1 MKKIR
6 VMVVDDSALMRKLI
20 SEILTKDPE
29 IEVVNTAMDGMFALK
44 KIPQSRP
51 DVITL
56 DLDMPRMD
64 GLTALRYIVN
74 DYQIPVVLVSTLA
87 TDGGNLTFEGLALG
101 AVDFV
106 TKPKD
111 AISVHIHEVAR
122 ELVLKVK
129 LASRT
134 TVKKTSRLEAVKPL
148 QQQIYQHKK
157 SSLKGPLKKIVAI
170 GSSTGG
176 PNAISYLLPRL
187 PEDIAAAILIVQHMP
202 EGFTEMFATRLD
214 QACKIRVKEAKEGD
228 PLVSGTAFIAPGN
241 KHLKVAK
248 VGITGVAVLSASPP
262 VNGHRPSVDVL
273 FDSVSQEYGSDT
285 IGLLMTGMGEDG
297 AHGLGSIKA
306 SGGYTMAQDEASCVV
321 FGMPRA
327 ALDRGHVHEVVSLD
341 AIPGRLTTLLKE
353 VNLYADRPGQTL

>member
-1 MKKIR
+1 
-6 VMVVDDSALMRKLI
+6 MVVDDSALMRKLI

-74 DYQIPVVLVSTLA
+74 DYQIPVVLVSSLA

-106 TKPKD
+106 TKPKE

-134 TVKKTSRLEAVKPL
+134 AVKKQSRPEAVKPL
-148 QQQIYQHKK
+148 PQQICQHKK
-157 SSLKGPLKKIVAI
+157 SSLRGPLKKIVAI
-170 GSSTGG
+170 GISTGG
-176 PNAISYLLPRL
+176 PNAISYFLPRL

-214 QACKIRVKEAKEGD
+214 QVCKIRVKEAKEGD

-248 VGITGVAVLSASPP
+248 VGTTGVAVLSASPP

-297 AHGLGSIKA
+297 ALGLGSIKA

-353 VNLYADRPGQTL
+353 VNLYADRPEQTL

>member
-1 MKKIR
+1 
-6 VMVVDDSALMRKLI
+6 
-20 SEILTKDPE
+20 
-29 IEVVNTAMDGMFALK
+29 
-44 KIPQSRP
+44 
-51 DVITL
+51 
-56 DLDMPRMD
+56 
-64 GLTALRYIVN
+64 
-74 DYQIPVVLVSTLA
+74 
-87 TDGGNLTFEGLALG
+87 
-101 AVDFV
+101 
-106 TKPKD
+106 
-111 AISVHIHEVAR
+111 
-122 ELVLKVK
+122 
-129 LASRT
+129 
-134 TVKKTSRLEAVKPL
+134 VKKPSRSEAVKPL
-148 QQQIYQHKK
+148 PQQIFQHKK
-157 SSLKGPLKKIVAI
+157 SSLRGPLNKIVAI

-176 PNAISYLLPRL
+176 PNAISYFLPRL

-214 QACKIRVKEAKEGD
+214 QVCKIRVKEAKEGD

-248 VGITGVAVLSASPP
+248 VGTTGVAVLSASPP

-273 FDSVSQEYGSDT
+273 FDSVSQEYGSAT

-297 AHGLGSIKA
+297 ALGLGSIKA

-353 VNLYADRPGQTL
+353 VNLYADRPEQTL

>member
-29 IEVVNTAMDGMFALK
+29 LEVVNTAMDGMFALK
-44 KIPQSRP
+44 KIPLSKP

-74 DYQIPVVLVSTLA
+74 DYKIPVVLVSSHA
-87 TDGGNLTFEGLALG
+87 IDGGNLTFEGLALG

-111 AISVHIHEVAR
+111 AISVHMHEVAR
-122 ELVLKVK
+122 ELILKVK

-134 TVKKTSRLEAVKPL
+134 SVKKTSLSEAVKL
-148 QQQIYQHKK
+148 SQQQMYRHKK
-157 SSLKGPLKKIVAI
+157 SALRGPLKKIVAI
-170 GSSTGG
+170 GISTGG

-202 EGFTEMFATRLD
+202 EGFSETFATRLD
-214 QACKIRVKEAKEGD
+214 QVCKIRVREAKEGD

-248 VGITGVAVLSASPP
+248 VGMTGVAVLSARPP

-273 FDSVSQEYGSDT
+273 FDSVSQEFGSDA

-353 VNLYADRPGQTL
+353 VNTYADRSEQTL

>member
-1 MKKIR
+1 
-6 VMVVDDSALMRKLI
+6 MVVDDSALMRKLI
-20 SEILTKDPE
+20 SEILMKDPE
-29 IEVVNTAMDGMFALK
+29 LEVVNTAMDGLFALK
-44 KIPQSRP
+44 KIPQSQP

-74 DYQIPVVLVSTLA
+74 DYQIPVVLVSSLT
-87 TDGGNLTFEGLALG
+87 TDGGKLTLEGLALG
-101 AVDFV
+101 AVDFI
-106 TKPKD
+106 TKPND
-111 AISVHIHEVAR
+111 SISIHIHEVAR
-122 ELVLKVK
+122 ELILKVK

-134 TVKKTSRLEAVKPL
+134 TVKKTPAPDAVEPM
-148 QQQIYQHKK
+148 QQICRLKK
-157 SSLKGPLKKIVAI
+157 SCLGGPLRKIVAI

-176 PNAISYLLPRL
+176 PNAISYFLPRL
-187 PEDIAAAILIVQHMP
+187 PEDLAAAILIVQHMP
-202 EGFTEMFATRLD
+202 EGFTEMFASRLD
-214 QACKIRVKEAKEGD
+214 QVCKIRVKEAKEGD
-228 PLVSGTAFIAPGN
+228 QLVSGTAFIAPGN

-248 VGITGVAVLSASPP
+248 IGMTGVAVLSASPP

-273 FDSVSQEYGSDT
+273 FDSVSQEYGSDA

-306 SGGYTMAQDEASCVV
+306 RGGYAMAQDEASCVV

-341 AIPGRLTTLLKE
+341 AVPGRLTTLLTE
-353 VNLYADRPGQTL
+353 TSPYAERPVQAH

>member
-1 MKKIR
+1 
-6 VMVVDDSALMRKLI
+6 MVVDDSALMRKLI
-20 SEILTKDPE
+20 SEILMKDPE
-29 IEVVNTAMDGMFALK
+29 LEVVNTAMDGMFALK
-44 KIPQSRP
+44 KIPLSRP

-74 DYQIPVVLVSTLA
+74 DYQIPVVLVSSLA

-134 TVKKTSRLEAVKPL
+134 TVKKRSRLEAAEPV
-148 QQQIYQHKK
+148 QQQICQSKK
-157 SSLKGPLKKIVAI
+157 TSLRGPLKKIIAI
-170 GSSTGG
+170 GISTGG
-176 PNAISYLLPRL
+176 PNAISYLLPQL

-214 QACKIRVKEAKEGD
+214 QVCKIRVKEAKEGD

-248 VGITGVAVLSASPP
+248 IGMTGVAVISAGPP
-262 VNGHRPSVDVL
+262 MNGHRPSVDVL
-273 FDSVSQEYGSDT
+273 FDSVSQEYGSAT

-297 AHGLGSIKA
+297 ARGLGSIKA

-321 FGMPRA
+321 FGMPKA

-341 AIPGRLTTLLKE
+341 AIPKRLTALLKE
-353 VNLYADRPGQTL
+353 VNLI

>member
-1 MKKIR
+1 
-6 VMVVDDSALMRKLI
+6 
-20 SEILTKDPE
+20 
-29 IEVVNTAMDGMFALK
+29 MDGLFALK
-44 KIPQSRP
+44 KIQQSKP

-64 GLTALRYIVN
+64 GLTALRYIVS
-74 DYQIPVVLVSTLA
+74 DYQIPVVLVSSLT

-106 TKPKD
+106 TKPRD

-122 ELVLKVK
+122 ELIQKVK

-134 TVKKTSRLEAVKPL
+134 TVKKPAAEAAKPL
-148 QQQIYQHKK
+148 EQRIHQYKK
-157 SSLKGPLKKIVAI
+157 SSSRGPLRKIIAI
-170 GSSTGG
+170 GISTGG
-176 PNAISYLLPRL
+176 PNAISYFLPRL

-202 EGFTEMFATRLD
+202 EGFTEMFAARLN
-214 QACKIRVKEAKEGD
+214 QVCNIRVKEAKEGD
-228 PLVSGTAFIAPGN
+228 PLVSGTALIAPGN
-241 KHLKVAK
+241 RHLKVAK
-248 VGITGVAVLSASPP
+248 VGMNGVAVLSASPP

-273 FDSVSQEYGSDT
+273 FDSVSREYGPDT

-297 AHGLGSIKA
+297 AHGLGRIKA

-353 VNLYADRPGQTL
+353 VNLYAGPSGQAL

>member
-56 DLDMPRMD
+56 DLNMPRMD

-74 DYQIPVVLVSTLA
+74 DYHIPVVLVSSLA

-111 AISVHIHEVAR
+111 AISVHINEVAR

-134 TVKKTSRLEAVKPL
+134 VVKKPSRPEAVKPL

-157 SSLKGPLKKIVAI
+157 SSLRGPLKKIVAI
-170 GSSTGG
+170 GISTGG
-176 PNAISYLLPRL
+176 PNAISHFLPRL

-202 EGFTEMFATRLD
+202 EGFTDMFATRLD
-214 QACKIRVKEAKEGD
+214 QVCKIRVKEAKEGD

-248 VGITGVAVLSASPP
+248 VGTSGITVLSASPP

-273 FDSVSQEYGSDT
+273 FDSVSQEYGSAA

-297 AHGLGSIKA
+297 ALGLGSIKA

-353 VNLYADRPGQTL
+353 VNLYADRPEQAL